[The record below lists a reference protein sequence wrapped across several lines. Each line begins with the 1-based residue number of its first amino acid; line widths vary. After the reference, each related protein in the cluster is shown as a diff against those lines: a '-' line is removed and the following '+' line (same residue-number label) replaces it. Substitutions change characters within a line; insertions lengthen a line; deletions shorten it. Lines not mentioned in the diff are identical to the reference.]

1 MLLRRF
7 IRKQTNRIV
16 RDYVQ
21 LVKEAGAAMK
31 FIHMADVHLG
41 VQPDKGKPW
50 SEDRA
55 KEIKDTFV
63 KVIERAEEQ
72 QIDLLMIA
80 GDLFHMPPSE
90 GMLRDVDYILSKL
103 TKTKTIIIA
112 GNRDYMKPDSP
123 MANYEFSSKTICL
136 SADKISNV
144 YMKDLN
150 TCVTGFSYNSKEN
163 DDDILNRIK
172 PAKPGA
178 FNILLAHGGD
188 AKHLPFN
195 KKVLRESNFD
205 YIALGHSHKPEIIKE
220 NAVIMCGS
228 LEPIGP
234 TDTGTRGYIYGE
246 VEDGVLR
253 TEFVPIAQRSYMNL
267 LINIK
272 PDHTPPAILDLVDRQ
287 IQNLGTQHIY
297 RLLVRGHNHNH
308 DVFDF
313 TSLTQKYNIYEVITD
328 TDEQYDIGKICDEN
342 QDNLIGKFIH
352 QLSDNYYTDE
362 ICKKAIHYGLDVLL
376 KTGEQ

>member
-1 MLLRRF
+1 
-7 IRKQTNRIV
+7 
-16 RDYVQ
+16 
-21 LVKEAGAAMK
+21 MK

-50 SEDRA
+50 SEDRE

-103 TKTKTIIIA
+103 TKTKTIMIA
-112 GNRDYMKPDSP
+112 GNRDYMKADSP
-123 MANYEFSSKTICL
+123 LANYKFSSKTICL
-136 SADKISNV
+136 SAEKISNV
-144 YMKDLN
+144 YMKDIN

-163 DDDILNRIK
+163 EDDILNHIK
-172 PAKPGA
+172 PAKQGA

-195 KKVLRESNFD
+195 KKILRESNFD

-228 LEPIGP
+228 LEPIDS
-234 TDTGTRGYIYGE
+234 TDTGTRGYVYGE
-246 VEDGVLR
+246 VTDGILH
-253 TEFVPIAQRSYMNL
+253 TEFVPVAQRAYMNL

-297 RLLVRGHNHNH
+297 RILVRGHNHNH

-313 TSLTQKYNIYEVITD
+313 TSLIDKYNIYEVITD
-328 TDEQYDIGKICDEN
+328 TEDQYDLGKLYEEN
-342 QDNLIGKFIH
+342 KDNLIGKFIN
-352 QLSDNYYTDE
+352 QLSDNYYSDD
-362 ICKKAIHYGLDVLL
+362 ICKKAVHYGLDVLL
-376 KTGEQ
+376 KTGER

>member
-1 MLLRRF
+1 M
-7 IRKQTNRIV
+7 
-16 RDYVQ
+16 
-21 LVKEAGAAMK
+21 KEAGVIMK

-50 SEDRA
+50 SKDRA
-55 KEIKDTFV
+55 QEIKDTFI
-63 KVIERAEEQ
+63 KVIEDAEAKQ
-72 QIDLLMIA
+72 VDLLLIA

-103 TKTKTIIIA
+103 TKTKTIMIA
-112 GNRDYMKPDSP
+112 GNHDYMKPDSP
-123 MANYEFSSKTICL
+123 MANYKFSSRTICL

-163 DDDILNRIK
+163 EDDILDHIK
-172 PAKPGA
+172 PAKQGA

-195 KKVLRESNFD
+195 KKSLKESNFD
-205 YIALGHSHKPEIIKE
+205 YVALGHIHKPEVIKE
-220 NAVIMCGS
+220 NAVIMAGS
-228 LEPIGP
+228 LEPIDY
-234 TDTGTRGYIYGE
+234 TDTGARGYIYGE
-246 VEDGVLR
+246 VKDGIVK
-253 TEFVPIAQRSYMNL
+253 TEFVPVAQRCYMNL

-272 PDHTPPAILDLVDRQ
+272 PDHTPTMILDLVDRQ
-287 IQNLGTQHIY
+287 IQKLGAQHIY
-297 RLLVRGHNHNH
+297 RILVKGHNHNH

-313 TSLTQKYNIYEVITD
+313 TSLTNKYNIYEVIS
-328 TDEQYDIGKICDEN
+328 EVAEEYDLAKLYREN
-342 QDNLIGKFIH
+342 MDNLVGKFIG
-352 QLSDNYYTDE
+352 QLSDGYYSDE
-362 ICKKAIHYGLDVLL
+362 ICKKAIHYGLDALL